1 MQGSRRAVVVFNP
14 EARFYVALVHYPVLN
29 RKGDTIASAIT
40 NLDLHDL
47 GRLVCTFGIPI
58 CYIVTPLKDQQ
69 ALAKRLLSHWLEG
82 IGKELHPDRERA
94 LRHLRIVENIE
105 SAVNDIASQWRKRPR
120 LWATTARNHDGCLTI
135 MQARKALAEAV
146 EPHLLLLGTGWGLAP
161 EIMSAADAVLETIES
176 RNGYNHLS
184 VRCAA
189 AILLD
194 RLLVEDR

>member
-1 MQGSRRAVVVFNP
+1 VFDS
-14 EARFYVALVHYPVLN
+14 AAAGLYVALVHYPVLN

-69 ALAKRLLSHWLEG
+69 AMAKRVLSHWLEG
-82 IGKELHPDRERA
+82 IGKDLHPDRERA
-94 LRHLRIVENIE
+94 LRHLQIVESID
-105 SAVNDIASQWRKRPR
+105 SAVDEILSKWQRRPQ
-120 LWATTARNHDGCLTI
+120 LWATTARKQETRLPI
-135 MQARKALAEAV
+135 ARARKLLTAGT

-161 EIMSAADAVLETIES
+161 EILSAADAVLETIGS
-176 RNGYNHLS
+176 HNGYNHLS

-194 RLLVEDR
+194 RLLADER